1 MTAGARAPAIWK
13 VAIAGNIVSVET
25 GEVEEIPVK
34 IQMTRRAVLACT
46 AAFTA
51 VPAFGQDTWPTE
63 PLRVFVGFP
72 AGSSPDTLA
81 RIVTDQLAQR
91 LGQPVVIENRPG
103 AGGVIGVQ
111 QMLVSAGDGHTF
123 GTTINGPLTTAQ
135 RMMDSTG
142 YDVETD
148 IAPVTLIATSP
159 LVLAVSA
166 DSDIADLDA
175 FIAAAAADEE
185 AIAYGSVGQGSGAHL
200 TAELFAT
207 EAGVSMLHVPFTS
220 YAEVT
225 TSILGGEIDAGFM
238 APSAALPFVQ
248 AGTMRMLGITSA
260 APFAQAPDVPVLAG
274 NAGLPDDFRAELW
287 NAFIAPAGTDP
298 DVIARLNTEIT
309 DIVADAAV
317 QEQLLA
323 IGWQGAPGTPEDL
336 RERIVTDTAMWGDVI
351 DRVQAQQ

>member
-1 MTAGARAPAIWK
+1 M
-13 VAIAGNIVSVET
+13 
-25 GEVEEIPVK
+25 K
-34 IQMTRRAVLACT
+34 INMTRRMALAGAVAL
-46 AAFTA
+46 TA
-51 VPAFGQDTWPTE
+51 VPAFAQDTWPTA

-81 RIVTDQLAQR
+81 RIVTDQLATR

-111 QMLVSAGDGHTF
+111 QMLVSAGDNHTF

-142 YDVETD
+142 YNVATD
-148 IAPVTLIATSP
+148 ILPVTLIATSP

-166 DSDIADLDA
+166 SSDIEDLDG
-175 FIAAAAADEE
+175 FIAAAGAEAE

-225 TSILGGEIDAGFM
+225 TSILGGEIDGGFM
-238 APSAALPFVQ
+238 APSAALPFVE

-260 APFAQAPDVPVLAG
+260 EPFAQAPDVPVIAG

-287 NAFIAPAGTDP
+287 NAFIAPAGTD
-298 DVIARLNTEIT
+298 DAVIARLNTEIG
-309 DIVADAAV
+309 DILADPAV

-323 IGWQGAPGTPEDL
+323 IGWQAAPGSADDL
-336 RERIVTDTAMWGDVI
+336 RSRITDDTAMWGAVI
-351 DRVQAQQ
+351 DRVQAQ